1 MKLFNY
7 RSLLLIA
14 LIFGV
19 VGFAGAFT
27 LANGKQKD
35 GGNHSRVSDTVH
47 SADKKTTANTDLHV
61 NLKSDRAVPDTLT
74 VPVGKTVQF
83 NSKDG
88 KKHNLSLG
96 LGGEEH
102 EHAGPFHSGEFGAD
116 EAWRATF
123 TKAGTYSF
131 HDHNNPKINILIVAY
146 IPKQQ

>member
-1 MKLFNY
+1 MKLINHRF
-7 RSLLLIA
+7 LLIIA

-35 GGNHSRVSDTVH
+35 TGNHSHTSDKQHVID
-47 SADKKTTANTDLHV
+47 AKTTVNTDLYV
-61 NLKSDRAVPDTLT
+61 DLQADRAIPDALT

-102 EHAGPFHSGEFGAD
+102 EHAGPFHSGEFGAN

-146 IPKQQ
+146 LPNQQ